1 MFPERLREYYKK
13 TAPLI
18 GYYYAKGLLTSVD
31 GMADIDAVTRQIE
44 AILSA
49 RRADPPQS
57 FSLASETGIDMAPR
71 DIVSYVFLAVAWGAS
86 FVVLVRVVDAF
97 GWAAAVSFRSI
108 LAGGLLW
115 LVARRRRP
123 IHFDA
128 GWKHYSAVGATT
140 VAGQLICLS
149 YATPRIGT
157 AMAAI
162 MVAAIPLFSMLI
174 AQAWGT
180 EKITRQRVAGLL
192 VGTVGIV
199 LARRLPGRSIDL
211 VVRVRLPRLACRIA
225 LCRARQQL
233 CQPESRRYRSLGGDV
248 GRLPDGRRDDAAV
261 SPCGAHS
268 HAARS
273 QRFPA
278 PACPRGIA
286 SALTY
291 VIYFRLV
298 SRIGATRAIS
308 VEFAVTVVAVLIG
321 GLILDEPLTLI
332 QLIGGGVIIA
342 GCILVLGLVPWRH
355 REPNLDAT
363 MPGHG

>member
-1 MFPERLREYYKK
+1 
-13 TAPLI
+13 
-18 GYYYAKGLLTSVD
+18 
-31 GMADIDAVTRQIE
+31 
-44 AILSA
+44 
-49 RRADPPQS
+49 
-57 FSLASETGIDMAPR
+57 MAPR

-97 GWAAAVSFRSI
+97 GWAAAVSFRGI

-115 LVARRRRP
+115 LIARRRRR
-123 IHFDA
+123 IHFEA
-128 GWKHYSAVGATT
+128 GWKHYFAVGATT

-174 AQAWGT
+174 AQAWGI

-192 VGTVGIV
+192 LGTVGIV
-199 LARRLPGRSIDL
+199 LLVGFPALPLTWRFVFDCLVSLAGSLFAALGSNYVSRNLADTDPWEVTSAAFLAGGVMTLPFIL
-211 VVRVRLPRLACRIA
+211 VVPIPA
-225 LCRARQQL
+225 L
-233 CQPESRRYRSLGGDV
+233 
-248 GRLPDGRRDDAAV
+248 
-261 SPCGAHS
+261 
-268 HAARS
+268 
-273 QRFPA
+273 PA
-278 PACPRGIA
+278 PSDFLHLFVLAGIA

-298 SRIGATRAIS
+298 SRIGPTRAIS

-332 QLIGGGVIIA
+332 QLFGGVVIIS

-355 REPNLDAT
+355 REPNLDTT

>member
-1 MFPERLREYYKK
+1 
-13 TAPLI
+13 
-18 GYYYAKGLLTSVD
+18 
-31 GMADIDAVTRQIE
+31 
-44 AILSA
+44 
-49 RRADPPQS
+49 
-57 FSLASETGIDMAPR
+57 MAPR

-199 LARRLPGRSIDL
+199 LLVGFPAVPLTWWFVFDCLVSLAGSLFAALGSNYVSRNLADTDPWEVTSAAFLTGGVMTLPFLLVVPIPRLPGPSDFLHLL
-211 VVRVRLPRLACRIA
+211 VLA
-225 LCRARQQL
+225 
-233 CQPESRRYRSLGGDV
+233 
-248 GRLPDGRRDDAAV
+248 
-261 SPCGAHS
+261 
-268 HAARS
+268 
-273 QRFPA
+273 
-278 PACPRGIA
+278 GIA

-298 SRIGATRAIS
+298 SRIGPTRAIS